1 MDLFLYVTRQKTAVR
16 RRFQDTCV
24 AFATRNPEPRRFP
37 RHDWLSG
44 AFMHVLKS
52 TFDTRMFIRVRT
64 PQFTLNRIEYVIERV
79 SGRAGFDS
87 LYAGR
92 KQAER
97 K

>member
-1 MDLFLYVTRQKTAVR
+1 
-16 RRFQDTCV
+16 
-24 AFATRNPEPRRFP
+24 
-37 RHDWLSG
+37 
-44 AFMHVLKS
+44 
-52 TFDTRMFIRVRT
+52 MFIRVRT